1 MRIYSRYLL
10 KEMLSIFFLSL
21 LALLSIYLLID
32 FFAKVDNAVE
42 NQAGFLSLL
51 FFLANQIPFVLGK
64 FIPLALLL
72 ATMLALGGMA
82 QHNEIVAFQAG
93 GLSLVKLA
101 RPLAGA
107 GLVLALVTFFINN
120 NLVPVTSLQAD
131 HLKTVAIKGGKEK
144 NLYNLKSLWYAGQG
158 GIYYFESLDPVK
170 KTIEKALIYRFSD
183 DRRLSRRLDIEKLVY
198 HADKKKWVGE
208 KVIVRDFRFRD
219 GFTDVAGFSHE
230 KNMELA
236 ITETFQDFMVPRKEP
251 DRMSLKELK
260 NYVGK
265 AKNAGLSHM
274 EYTVEIFN
282 RMLYPLSCPLMVLLA
297 IPFSLSSRRHG
308 GAARGV
314 AISLGIG
321 FSFWVTLSLSLAL
334 GQGRLLSPLM
344 AASLPYLLYGLL
356 AVFMLRQRVT

>member
-10 KEMLSIFFLSL
+10 KEMLAIFFLSL

-32 FFAKVDNAVE
+32 FFAKVDNAME
-42 NQAGFLSLL
+42 NQAGFLPLL

-82 QHNEIVAFQAG
+82 QHNEIMAFQAS

-101 RPLAGA
+101 RPLVGA
-107 GLVLALVTFFINN
+107 GLVLALVTFFVNN
-120 NLVPVTSLQAD
+120 HLVPITSLKAD
-131 HLKTVAIKGGKEK
+131 HLKTVAIKGHKEK

-158 GIYYFESLDPVK
+158 GIYYFKDLDPVK
-170 KTIEKALIYRFSD
+170 KTIEKALIYRFAD
-183 DRRLSRRLDIEKLVY
+183 DRRLSRRLDIEKLTY
-198 HADKKKWVGE
+198 FAEDKKWVAG
-208 KVIVRDFRFRD
+208 KARVRDFRFRD
-219 GFTDVAGFSHE
+219 GFTDVAGFSQE
-230 KNMELA
+230 ENLELV

-260 NYVGK
+260 SYIGK
-265 AKNAGLSHM
+265 AKSAGLSHM
-274 EYTVEIFN
+274 EYTVEVFN

-297 IPFSLSSRRHG
+297 IPFSLTSRRHG

-314 AISLGIG
+314 AISLGLG
-321 FSFWVTLSLSLAL
+321 FSFWITLSLSLAL
-334 GQGRLLSPLM
+334 GQGRLLSPLT

-356 AVFMLRQRVT
+356 AVFMFRQYEG